1 MLSFDMQTSTTDLQS
16 SPAVVKKKK
25 TASRRSAAVTERGPG
40 STDTPSG
47 AAAKLGTIGKGLSA
61 KKQSTTSIQV
71 NYCCLDDK
79 VVSLLLFCAVLML

>member
-1 MLSFDMQTSTTDLQS
+1 MQTSTTDLQS

-25 TASRRSAAVTERGPG
+25 TASRRSAAAVTDRGSG
-40 STDTPSG
+40 VADTPTG
-47 AAAKLGTIGKGLSA
+47 VTTKLGTIGKGLSA

-79 VVSLLLFCAVLML
+79 VVSLLLFCAVVML

>member
-1 MLSFDMQTSTTDLQS
+1 MQTSTTDLQS

-25 TASRRSAAVTERGPG
+25 TASRRSAAAVTNRGSG
-40 STDTPSG
+40 AADTPTG

>member
-1 MLSFDMQTSTTDLQS
+1 MQTSTTDLQS

-25 TASRRSAAVTERGPG
+25 TASWRSAAAVTERGSG
-40 STDTPSG
+40 VADNAG
-47 AAAKLGTIGKGLSA
+47 AAPKLGTIGKGLSA

>member
-1 MLSFDMQTSTTDLQS
+1 MQTSTTDLQS

-25 TASRRSAAVTERGPG
+25 TASRRSAAAVTDRG
-40 STDTPSG
+40 SG
-47 AAAKLGTIGKGLSA
+47 AADTPTGAAASKLGTIGKGLSA

-79 VVSLLLFCAVLML
+79 VVSLLLFCAVVML